1 MLRIP
6 IDIFQQPQHAFFF
19 HFQSSYTLQ
28 ANTQC
33 CYHNP
38 LRYHMDI
45 FGHKSYLHLQTVFW
59 AMNTAGYFDKH
70 RVTWYNR
77 TIIKEICTIPSWLNY
92 SCNFF
97 IYILANSNFRKDLKS
112 MLRSCRSCLP
122 GRSPTLRPANNS
134 ISTGIS
140 SLSTVQHTN
149 QPGIS
154 SSEAL

>member
-1 MLRIP
+1 MIFFSNLNIHSFFVFNPATPFRP
-6 IDIFQQPQHAFFF
+6 ILSAA
-19 HFQSSYTLQ
+19 T
-28 ANTQC
+28 
-33 CYHNP
+33 HNP
-38 LRYHMDI
+38 LRHHMDI

-112 MLRSCRSCLP
+112 MLRSCRSYLP
-122 GRSPTLRPANNS
+122 GSSPTLRPANGS